1 MRQSNAQNVYLSII
15 FIFMAVINLNHIFL
29 DKSNIV
35 LLFILLNILYLYK
48 KIGLIY
54 EIITNTTIIFSF
66 FCCSHYNKISKI
78 LQ

>member
-1 MRQSNAQNVYLSII
+1 MIRQSNTKNVYLSVVI
-15 FIFMAVINLNHIFL
+15 FIFMVVINLNHIFL

-54 EIITNTTIIFSF
+54 EIIPNTTIIIIFLLFS
-66 FCCSHYNKISKI
+66 